1 MAHESLYVP
10 KQSDKVVIDCFSEI
24 AKEIGNPPFHVTA
37 LGGVTFEINLTADE
51 PPEAQKALL
60 EQKVNLID
68 TVSLNCRGLS
78 LSFKKG
84 GHVGRQEPP
93 SPYFDE
99 IQISYTDQHNFAPLS
114 PEERVKVGATL
125 IKKLRA
131 FEPGRAI
138 QGSSEEQNQLQALH
152 QSMLERLESTATT
165 LVENLAEFG
174 QQLQTQFQENEAER
188 SKELQQHKD
197 TLDDE
202 HKAKIGAINERE
214 KALEKRIEE
223 IDNRDNTH
231 VRRELRRNLLDEI
244 QKRSEKFK
252 LTEGTNELR
261 WPVHAA
267 CILGLLVIAYGAIFY
282 ANQFT
287 DIISASAIETLPT
300 IVIAIKQVL
309 LTLGAVGLGF
319 FYIRWLNRWFHRHAN
334 AEFELKQFQLD
345 IDRASWLV
353 ETALEWKASEGDAI
367 PDTLLT
373 SLTRN
378 LFIGSEREQS
388 EQLKQPTDVIA
399 SALQGKRQK
408 QD

>member
-1 MAHESLYVP
+1 MAHETLFVP
-10 KQSDKVVIDCFSEI
+10 KQSDEILVNCFRKI
-24 AKEIGNPPFHVTA
+24 AVKYSIQSFNVTA
-37 LGGVTFEINLTADE
+37 FGFSTFEVHSHSDKPVGILKT
-51 PPEAQKALL
+51 LL
-60 EQKVNLID
+60 EQGINLID
-68 TVSLNCRGLS
+68 AIS
-78 LSFKKG
+78 LSFPEFSLHFKKG
-84 GHVGRQEPP
+84 GYAEPP

-99 IQISYTDQHNFAPLS
+99 IRIHSQGSEFDVMDRI
-114 PEERVKVGATL
+114 EIGAIL
-125 IKKLRA
+125 IKELRA
-131 FEPGRAI
+131 FEPGRTI
-138 QGSSEEQNQLQALH
+138 QGLSEAQNQLQTLH

-188 SKELQQHKD
+188 SKELQQHKE

-202 HKAKIGAINERE
+202 HKAKIDAINQRE
-214 KALEKRIEE
+214 EALEKRIEE

-244 QKRSEKFK
+244 QKRSQKFK

-261 WPVHAA
+261 WPVHVA
-267 CILGLLVIAYGAIFY
+267 CILGLFVIAYGAVFY

-300 IVIAIKQVL
+300 IVIAIKQVV

-353 ETALEWKASEGDAI
+353 ETALEWKSSEGDAI
-367 PDTLLT
+367 PDTLLS

-378 LFIGSEREQS
+378 LFTGSEREQS
-388 EQLKQPTDVIA
+388 EQLKQPTDVLTAAI
-399 SALQGKRQK
+399 QGKRHK